1 MQDYD
6 IEAGDRVTY
15 KYKGE
20 SDIFTRIITINS
32 DAEITL
38 KDDKEIL
45 KIERIGSNNWDTVY
59 EKEKDLLTE
68 EEREFLQQAIE
79 FANYGNKK
87 NEKVKYIKQSGYFIY
102 FHFSPHYSNSIYIDK
117 DIYFRGLTEDEQYSL
132 SELGLYEGE

>member
-45 KIERIGSNNWDTVY
+45 KIERIGSNGWDTVY

-68 EEREFLQQAIE
+68 EERKFLNSYIKFSDYYISFISKQNHTILFYNFDDYDAIGTMDINNCYFLRLE
-79 FANYGNKK
+79 KNKK
-87 NEKVKYIKQSGYFIY
+87 YA
-102 FHFSPHYSNSIYIDK
+102 
-117 DIYFRGLTEDEQYSL
+117 L